1 MNKSWHRP
9 LLLLLLLVAFALRS
23 WRLDYQELRGDEVFG
38 YFFSLRTLPDIV
50 VATVELHEPHPVA
63 SYYLQHFWLGWAGHS
78 EFALRFTSLWFGVLA
93 VALLYALGRGLLTPS
108 AALLGT
114 LLLGISPYA
123 LWHSQDARMYSMSLA
138 LTLASTLLMVRW
150 LQRQRRRLALAYVA
164 VTLLTLHTHYFAAF
178 VLVAQNLFVTGRALL
193 MPRLR
198 LAWVNWL
205 ILQITVAF
213 FYGPWLLRVQTILR
227 DYDGNGDSPGFVA
240 MLWRSLSVFA
250 VGESTPLPQRP
261 WWAWLAACLL
271 LAGTAALWRRGA
283 DGRRSLALLGL
294 YLGVPLLATWWSATQ
309 RPIFNERYL
318 VGALPGFCLLVGAVV
333 EWWGRFGAAA
343 HRLKPVADRQNAL
356 KRIGAW
362 VIAGRGQ
369 MAGLARVEW
378 WGRAGAAAH
387 RLKPVAD
394 RQNALKRIGA
404 WGIVAR
410 GQVAGLVV
418 VALLGILIGGE
429 LFALQR
435 YYGDPAY
442 SKTRGW
448 RALAATLA
456 QWSVEMPADQVRIAQ
471 NFPDPTLW
479 YYDQGA
485 VEHIV
490 LPPGARDE
498 VGAQA
503 AVQALAVAGVKWV
516 LLPRQPAPNWDDR
529 EIATHALAT
538 AYDQAVE
545 TQVGVWPLTLYS
557 RPPQSLT
564 PLAVT
569 FQNGLALAG
578 FAIQGEQLVPNG
590 ALVIYLAWQAAAA
603 TLTGSEKVFVQLLD
617 SQGQLVAQQDQP
629 LTINRTANGMPPP
642 TVYGILLP
650 ESLST
655 GPYRLI
661 AGLYDPAI
669 TGAPRLLTDTGADFI
684 MLHEFE

>member
-1 MNKSWHRP
+1 MKRSWHRP
-9 LLLLLLLVAFALRS
+9 LLLLLLLVAFGLRV
-23 WRLDYQELRGDEVFG
+23 WRLDDQELRGDEVFG
-38 YFFSLRTLPDIV
+38 YFFSLRPLPDIV
-50 VATVELHEPHPVA
+50 AATVELHEPHPVA

-78 EFALRFTSLWFGVLA
+78 EFALRFTSLWFGVLT
-93 VALLYALGRGLLTPS
+93 VALLYALGQGLLTPV

-114 LLLGISPYA
+114 LLLTLSPYA
-123 LWHSQDARMYSMSLA
+123 IWHSQDARMYSMSLA
-138 LTLASTLLMVRW
+138 LTIASTLLMVRW
-150 LQRQRRRLALAYVA
+150 LQRQQRRLALAYVA
-164 VTLLTLHTHYFAAF
+164 VTLLTLHTHYFAVF
-178 VLVAQNLFVTGRALL
+178 VLVAQNLFVAGRALL

-198 LAWVNWL
+198 LTWVNWL

-227 DYDGNGDSPGFVA
+227 DYAGNGDSPGFVA

-271 LAGTAALWRRGA
+271 LAGIAALWRRGA

-369 MAGLARVEW
+369 MAGL
-378 WGRAGAAAH
+378 
-387 RLKPVAD
+387 L
-394 RQNALKRIGA
+394 
-404 WGIVAR
+404 
-410 GQVAGLVV
+410 LVV
-418 VALLGILIGGE
+418 LLGILVGGE
-429 LFALQR
+429 LLSLQR
-435 YYGDPAY
+435 YYFDPAY

-448 RALAATLA
+448 RELATTLA
-456 QWSVEMPADQVRIAQ
+456 RWSADLPAEQVRIAQ

-479 YYDQGA
+479 YYYQGV

-490 LPPGARDE
+490 LPPGPQDE

-503 AVQALAVAGVKWV
+503 AVQALAAAGGGRV

-529 EIATHALAT
+529 EIAPHALASV
-538 AYDQAVE
+538 YDQAVE
-545 TQVGVWPLTLYS
+545 TQVGVWLLTLYS
-557 RPPQSLT
+557 RPPQVLT
-564 PLAVT
+564 PLAVN

-578 FAIQGEQLVPNG
+578 FAIQGERLVSNG
-590 ALVIYLAWQAAAA
+590 ALVVYLAWQPAAA
-603 TLTGSEKVFVQLLD
+603 TLTGSEKAFVQLLD
-617 SQGQLVAQQDQP
+617 GQGQLVAQQDQP
-629 LTINRTANGMPPP
+629 LTVNRTANGMPPP

-669 TGAPRLLTDTGADFI
+669 TGAPRLLTDTGTDFI
-684 MLHEFE
+684 VLTEFE